1 MTKEKKSIIPE
12 KWKSQVENWKH
23 EHKRVKSTV
32 LDDAGKEKFVF
43 FRQPTRTEI
52 SAAEERS
59 INQETG
65 SMNINNKAELLM
77 GDCYLGGDISLE
89 EIMDDVELF
98 MPVARTVLYD
108 LVKEKKIR
116 LMSC

>member
-1 MTKEKKSIIPE
+1 MSEKKSIIPE
-12 KWKSQVENWKH
+12 NWRTQVKNWKN
-23 EHKRVKSTV
+23 EYKRVKSTV
-32 LDDAGKEKFVF
+32 VDDAGKDKFVF

-59 INQETG
+59 INQDTG
-65 SMNINNKAELLM
+65 NMNINSKAEFLM
-77 GDCYLGGDISLE
+77 SDCYLGGDLSLE

-98 MPVARTVLYD
+98 MPIARTVLYE